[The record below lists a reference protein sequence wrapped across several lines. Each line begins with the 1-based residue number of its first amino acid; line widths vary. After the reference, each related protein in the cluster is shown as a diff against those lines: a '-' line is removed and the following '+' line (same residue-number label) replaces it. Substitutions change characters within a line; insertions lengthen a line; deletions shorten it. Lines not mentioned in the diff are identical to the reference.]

1 MEYINNMYILTK
13 EKDGELSYHKFHTE
27 FELKEHLI
35 AMWKFTDWHLVSIVQ
50 QVGAL
55 NIEINP

>member
-1 MEYINNMYILTK
+1 MYILTK

-55 NIEINP
+55 KIEINP